1 MIDILGSKMNTYEG
15 HKKFSSLEI
24 SAIGAEI
31 DYDKV
36 CGYLNTK
43 LLSKS

>member
-15 HKKFSSLEI
+15 HKKLFTLEI

-31 DYDKV
+31 DYDKI
-36 CGYLNTK
+36 CGYLDRK